1 MLAAPDSLGTVAMTP
16 KPDVRTAAEAYLVLL
31 KARGI
36 DWLLAN
42 AGTDFAPIIEA
53 FSRGAQAGLAMPEPV
68 VVPHENAAVGMAH
81 GYYLV
86 TGRPQAVMVH
96 VNVGTANALMGLLN
110 AARDNI
116 PIFFTSGRTPI
127 TDGGR
132 VGSRDLP
139 IHWGQEMYDQA
150 GMLREYVKWDY
161 ELRYGE
167 QVELIVDRALAI
179 AMSEPRGPVYLS
191 LPREALAAP
200 VEDFSYGD
208 TPVMQ
213 APAPPWPAPEAIEQA
228 AGILAAAERPLIVTG
243 RGTSTEQ
250 GYAALA
256 GFAERF
262 AIPVAHFWPSRLALA
277 TDHPMHVGFDSG
289 PWLQDADAVLVL
301 DAMVPWIPKRHV
313 LPDDCRV
320 IQIGPDP
327 LFADLPMRSFPASPA
342 IAAAVPAALDA
353 LGAALAA
360 RGLDRAEATS
370 RRRKRITLRNADRQ
384 EALRA
389 TIEAGRGTPMGPAW
403 ISHCL
408 DRAKDS
414 DAVVFSELACDPAAM
429 TFTKPGCY
437 FSHSLAGG
445 LGWGLPAALG
455 AKLADRDRLVIAAIG
470 DGSYMFAN
478 PVACHQVGEAL
489 RLPVLTVV
497 FNNGVWNAVRKTT
510 SAVYPDG
517 FAARSNRMPLASL
530 EPSPA
535 YEKIVE
541 ASNGYGERVETADAL
556 PAALERALHAVRNEK
571 RQALLNVFCS

>member
-1 MLAAPDSLGTVAMTP
+1 MAESVGVETV
-16 KPDVRTAAEAYLVLL
+16 AEAYLSLL

-36 DWLLAN
+36 DWLFAN
-42 AGTDFAPIIEA
+42 AGTDFAPIIEGLA
-53 FSRGAQAGLAMPEPV
+53 RGAGAGLAMPEALA
-68 VVPHENAAVGMAH
+68 VPHETVAVGMAH
-81 GYYLV
+81 GYYLAS
-86 TGRPQAVMVH
+86 GRPQAVMVH

-116 PIFFTSGRTPI
+116 PIFFTSGRTPV

-167 QVELIVDRALAI
+167 QVERIIDRALAI

-208 TPVMQ
+208 APVMQ

-228 AGILAAAERPLIVTG
+228 ADILAAAERPLIVAG

-256 GFAERF
+256 DIAMRF

-289 PWLQDADAVLVL
+289 PWLEDADAVLVL
-301 DAMVPWIPKRHV
+301 DAMVPWIPKRHA

-327 LFADLPMRSFPASPA
+327 LFADLPMRTFPASLA

-360 RGLDRAEATS
+360 RGLDQAEATA
-370 RRRKRITLRNADRQ
+370 RRRERITLRNADRQ
-384 EALRA
+384 EALHA
-389 TIEAGRGTPMGPAW
+389 TVEAGRGTPMSPAW

-408 DRAKDS
+408 DRAKDP
-414 DAVVFSELACDPAAM
+414 DAVLFNELACDPAAM
-429 TFTKPGCY
+429 TFSRPGCF

-455 AKLADRDRLVIAAIG
+455 AKLADRDRLVIAAVG

-497 FNNGVWNAVRKTT
+497 FNNGVWNAVRKSTA
-510 SAVYPDG
+510 SVYPEG
-517 FAARSNRMPLASL
+517 HAVRSNRMPLSSL
-530 EPSPA
+530 EPSPRFEMVA
-535 YEKIVE
+535 Q
-541 ASNGYGERVETADAL
+541 ASGGYGERVETAAAL
-556 PAALERALHAVRNEK
+556 PAALERALHAVRSEK
-571 RQALLNVFCS
+571 RQALLNIICQ

>member
-1 MLAAPDSLGTVAMTP
+1 MSPTR
-16 KPDVRTAAEAYLVLL
+16 DVQTTAEAYLVLL

-36 DWLLAN
+36 DWLFAN

-96 VNVGTANALMGLLN
+96 VNVGAANALMGLLN
-110 AARDNI
+110 AARDNV

-127 TDGGR
+127 TESGR

-161 ELRYGE
+161 QLHYGE
-167 QVELIVDRALAI
+167 QVERIVDRALAI
-179 AMSEPRGPVYLS
+179 AMTEPRGPVYLS

-200 VEDFSYGD
+200 VEKFSFGD
-208 TPVMQ
+208 APVMQ
-213 APAPPWPAPEAIEQA
+213 APATPWPAPESIEQA
-228 AGILAAAERPLIVTG
+228 ADILARAERPLIIAGRGPGTG
-243 RGTSTEQ
+243 RGH
-250 GYAALA
+250 AALA
-256 GFAERF
+256 DFAERF
-262 AIPVAHFWPSRLALA
+262 AVPVAHFWASRLALA
-277 TDHPMHVGFDSG
+277 TDHPMHVGFDVE
-289 PWLQDADAVLVL
+289 PWLGEADAVVVL
-301 DAMVPWIPKRHV
+301 DAMVPWIPKRHA
-313 LPDDCRV
+313 LPDDCSV

-327 LFADLPMRSFPASPA
+327 LFGDLPMRSFPASLA
-342 IAAAVPAALDA
+342 IAADVPATLDA
-353 LGAALAA
+353 LATALAA
-360 RGLDRAEATS
+360 RGVDQAKATAG
-370 RRRKRITLRNADRQ
+370 RRQRITERNADRQ

-389 TIEAGRGTPMGPAW
+389 AIDAGRGTPMGPAW
-403 ISHCL
+403 VSHCL
-408 DRAKDS
+408 DRVKDD
-414 DAVVFSELACDPAAM
+414 DAVVVSELACDPAAM
-429 TFTKPGCY
+429 TFTRPGTW

-455 AKLADRDRLVIAAIG
+455 AQLADRDRLVVAAVG

-489 RLPVLTVV
+489 GLPVLTVV
-497 FNNGVWNAVRKTT
+497 FNNGVWNAVRKSTR
-510 SAVYPDG
+510 AVYPDG

-535 YEKIVE
+535 YEKVIE
-541 ASNGYGERVETADAL
+541 ASGGYGERVETADEL
-556 PAALERALHAVRNEK
+556 PQALERALDAIRKEK
-571 RQALLNVFCS
+571 RQALLNVRCS

>member
-1 MLAAPDSLGTVAMTP
+1 MAPKQDI
-16 KPDVRTAAEAYLVLL
+16 RTAAEAYLVLL

-53 FSRGAQAGLAMPEPV
+53 LSRGAQAGLAMPEPV

-110 AARDNI
+110 AARDNV

-127 TDGGR
+127 TDADR
-132 VGSRDLP
+132 VGARDLP
-139 IHWGQEMYDQA
+139 IHWGQEMRDQA

-167 QVELIVDRALAI
+167 QAELIVDRALAI

-200 VEDFSYGD
+200 VEDFTYGER
-208 TPVMQ
+208 PVMQ
-213 APAPPWPAPEAIEQA
+213 APATPHPGPEAIEQA
-228 AGILAAAERPLIVTG
+228 AEILAAAERPLIIAG
-243 RGTSTEQ
+243 RSESS
-250 GYAALA
+250 ALA
-256 GFAERF
+256 FGALADLADRF
-262 AIPVAHFWPSRLALA
+262 ALPVVHFWPSRLALA

-289 PWLQDADAVLVL
+289 PWLEDADAVVVL
-301 DAMVPWIPKRHV
+301 DAMVPWIPKSHAR
-313 LPDDCRV
+313 PDGCRV

-327 LFADLPMRSFPASPA
+327 LFADLPMRSFPVSVA
-342 IAAAVPAALDA
+342 IAADVPATLDA
-353 LGAALAA
+353 LGAALDA
-360 RGLDRAEATS
+360 RGLDDAAATA
-370 RRRKRITLRNADRQ
+370 RRRERINRRNADQ
-384 EALRA
+384 KEAVRA
-389 TIEAGRGTPMGPAW
+389 AIEEGHGSPMGPAW
-403 ISHCL
+403 VSHCI
-408 DRAKDS
+408 DRIKGPDG
-414 DAVVFSELACDPAAM
+414 VVFNELACDPAVM
-429 TFTKPGCY
+429 TFTRPGCY

-455 AKLADRDRLVIAAIG
+455 AKLADRDRLVIAAVG

-489 RLPVLTVV
+489 GLPVLTVV

-510 SAVYPDG
+510 RAVYPDG

-556 PAALERALHAVRNEK
+556 PGALERALAAVRKDK
-571 RQALLNVFCS
+571 RQALLNVICS

>member
-1 MLAAPDSLGTVAMTP
+1 MAPQQ
-16 KPDVRTAAEAYLVLL
+16 DVRTAAEAYLVLL

-86 TGRPQAVMVH
+86 TGRPLAVMVH

-132 VGSRDLP
+132 VGARDLP
-139 IHWGQEMYDQA
+139 IHWGQEMRDQA

-167 QVELIVDRALAI
+167 QAELIVDRALAI

-200 VEDFSYGD
+200 VEDFSFGKQ
-208 TPVMQ
+208 PVMQ
-213 APAPPWPAPEAIEQA
+213 APAAPWPAPAAIEQA
-228 AGILAAAERPLIVTG
+228 ADILAAAERPLVVAG
-243 RGTSTEQ
+243 RGPSTEQ

-256 GFAERF
+256 AFADRF

-277 TDHPMHVGFDSG
+277 TDHPMHVGFDVG
-289 PWLQDADAVLVL
+289 PWLADADAVVVL
-301 DAMVPWIPKRHV
+301 DAMVPWIPKGHT
-313 LPDDCRV
+313 LPAGCGV

-327 LFADLPMRSFPASPA
+327 LFADLPMRSFPASLA
-342 IAAAVPAALDA
+342 IAADVPAALDA

-360 RGLDRAEATS
+360 RGFDQGKAAT
-370 RRRKRITLRNADRQ
+370 RRRERIVERNADRQ
-384 EALRA
+384 EALHA
-389 TIEAGRGTPMGPAW
+389 AIEAGRGAPMSPAW

-408 DRAKDS
+408 DRAKDE
-414 DAVVFSELACDPAAM
+414 DAALFNELACDPAAM
-429 TFTKPGCY
+429 TFTRPGCF

-455 AKLADRDRLVIAAIG
+455 AKLALRDRLVIAAVG

-510 SAVYPDG
+510 RAVYPDG
-517 FAARSNRMPLASL
+517 YAARSNRMPLASL
-530 EPSPA
+530 EPAPA
-535 YEKIVE
+535 YEKIVA
-541 ASNGYGERVETADAL
+541 ASNGYGERVEAAADL
-556 PAALERALHAVRNEK
+556 PAALERALHAVREEQ
-571 RQALLNVFCS
+571 RQALLNVVCS